1 MAGRDEKF
9 DVVIVGGGIVGC
21 AAAYYLAAR
30 GGVRVVLLERGS
42 EVGGE
47 STKAAAGILNPF
59 YAASEP
65 SPYFDFCVEAH
76 ALYHTLVPELQD
88 LTGIDPRFLKWGVL
102 GLLLDADDEK
112 AAAEKIRW
120 QHERGLSVE
129 RLTPEEAL
137 RREPAVRRE
146 IRGAL
151 YFPQD
156 FHIDS
161 GLLVDALAE
170 AARRRGAEVRLG
182 AAVTGLLREG
192 RRVTGVET
200 GAGRIAAGSV
210 VLAAGEA
217 AFHRL
222 GDRTGRAR
230 LLAAL
235 LGCGLA
241 LSLGLALRFLGTG
254 SFVEERLLGFRGYP
268 GLLFGEPLWIRTLTA
283 LKVLERI
290 ARLLVFPIALSPDYS
305 FNHLP
310 IPRGLERGVAMG
322 ALLALA
328 GAYWLWRVRSSP
340 ARLTLGIWALVAYL
354 PVSNLFFPTTLLLG
368 ERTLYLSTVAL
379 AILLGTLFP
388 AAQGLYGGRRRIA
401 AGLLIGLVLALW
413 GVRTIHR
420 NPDWRDQG
428 TLFAA
433 AARTSPNSARVRMNH
448 GVELLRAGKAQEAV
462 RELEAA
468 IWILP
473 GYTLA
478 HFNLSRAYESLGRL
492 NDAQAAALRAILL
505 RPDEVRSR
513 LQLGIILL
521 RAGRLKAARE
531 VYLRALRMDPA
542 NVEAQSRLR
551 EIEQMT
557 AR

>member
-1 MAGRDEKF
+1 MSADAEK
-9 DVVIVGGGIVGC
+9 
-21 AAAYYLAAR
+21 APAWLAAIVFVTAFGLYANSIPNGFAFDDR
-30 GGVRVVLLERGS
+30 WIIERNPRVHGLHRLPEIWTGGYW
-42 EVGGE
+42 GE
-47 STKAAAGILNPF
+47 EKVTRYYRPLTLTT
-59 YAASEP
+59 YAANFSL
-65 SPYFDFCVEAH
+65 H
-76 ALYHTLVPELQD
+76 ALRPAGYHIVNVTLHACVSVLV
-88 LTGIDPRFLKWGVL
+88 LVL
-102 GLLLDADDEK
+102 GLRMGLPRGGAFLAGMAFAAHPIHTEAVAGVVGRAELL
-112 AAAEKIRW
+112 AALAFIGGVLAWLRYRESGRKRYLL
-120 QHERGLSVE
+120 GLILVY
-129 RLTPEEAL
+129 
-137 RREPAVRRE
+137 
-146 IRGAL
+146 GA
-151 YFPQD
+151 
-156 FHIDS
+156 
-161 GLLVDALAE
+161 GLLCKEHV
-170 AARRRGAEVRLG
+170 
-182 AAVTGLLREG
+182 AVLP
-192 RRVTGVET
+192 
-200 GAGRIAAGSV
+200 V

-401 AGLLIGLVLALW
+401 AGLLIGLVLAFW

-505 RPDEVRSR
+505 RPDEVRNR

-551 EIEQMT
+551 EIEQLT